1 MKKFSLVLM
10 GLVLLAVCVPLA
22 FALEVTDLSVGGA
35 APGASAMN
43 RAQVYSAQYDYADG
57 VVDGTN
63 IVQLLTIPEG
73 VLATHAVLT
82 PAGLDWTTAITL
94 YRKVGT
100 NAWAAVGGAQTV
112 TTAANV
118 PILYHL
124 ALPTYTAAN
133 TNAANVEV
141 TVSVDSDIA
150 LTSQTLAE
158 TLWGFVGAVS
168 GTNSLPT
175 TGTLDIGVVG
185 TDVLPALRH

>member
-1 MKKFSLVLM
+1 MKKFYLVLI
-10 GLVLLAVCVPLA
+10 GLVLALVCVPMA

-43 RAQVYSAQYDYADG
+43 RAPLFSAQYDYAAG
-57 VVDGTN
+57 SVDGTN
-63 IVQLLTIPEG
+63 IVQLLTVPEG
-73 VLATHAVLT
+73 VLATYAVVT
-82 PAGLDWTTAITL
+82 PADLNWTTAITL
-94 YRKVGT
+94 YRKLGT

-141 TVSVDSDIA
+141 TVTVDSDIA
-150 LTSQTLAE
+150 LAATALNE
-158 TLWGFVGAVS
+158 TKWGFVGAVS

-175 TGTLDIGVVG
+175 TGTLDIGVFG
-185 TDVLPALRH
+185 ADVLPALRY